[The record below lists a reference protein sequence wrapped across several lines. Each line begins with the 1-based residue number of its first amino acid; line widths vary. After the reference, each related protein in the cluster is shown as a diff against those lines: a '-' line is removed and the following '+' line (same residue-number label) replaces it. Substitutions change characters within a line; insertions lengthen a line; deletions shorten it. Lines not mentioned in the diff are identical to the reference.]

1 MKDFLKNHW
10 GMALAVLLIFVLG
23 VTCLFMTH
31 KLKEQQDAVT
41 TMTSEHAQNVNSLQN
56 ELKINKQNAEA
67 LQRDIIA
74 SQNATKRPQIVYT
87 ESLAPGE
94 SVVKVV
100 QDRLLKN
107 DSTLPPL
114 ALEKTDRTVVA
125 EQPNNKEIPVG
136 IYKINTYR
144 NWELGIGAGVHDG
157 DFYVPVSIQRNYSRN
172 HSVEAEIH
180 VSPSGKTITGGEVK
194 FNTHF

>member
-1 MKDFLKNHW
+1 
-10 GMALAVLLIFVLG
+10 MALAVLLIFVLG

-31 KLKEQQDAVT
+31 RLKESQDAVT

-87 ESLAPGE
+87 ESLAPGG

-100 QDRLLKN
+100 QDRLLRN
-107 DSTLPPL
+107 DSTLPSL

-125 EQPNNKEIPVG
+125 EQPNNKEVPVG

-144 NWELGIGAGVHDG
+144 NWEMGVGIGVHEG
-157 DFYVPVSIQRNYSRN
+157 DYYVPVSLQRNYSRN
-172 HSVEAEIH
+172 HSVEVEVHLKPTQKI
-180 VSPSGKTITGGEVK
+180 VDGGEVK
-194 FNTHF
+194 WNTHF

>member
-1 MKDFLKNHW
+1 
-10 GMALAVLLIFVLG
+10 MALAVLLVFVLG

-87 ESLAPGE
+87 ESLAPGD
-94 SVVKVV
+94 SVVRVM
-100 QDRLLKN
+100 QDKLLRN

-125 EQPNNKEIPVG
+125 EQPDNKEVSVG

-144 NWELGIGAGVHDG
+144 NWEMGVGLGVHKG
-157 DFYVPVSIQRNYSRN
+157 DVYVPVSIQRNYSRS
-172 HSVEAEIH
+172 HSVAIEMHIDPLH
-180 VSPSGKTITGGEVK
+180 PSITGGEIRY
-194 FNTHF
+194 NTNF